1 MMTAQPALTLAVELE
16 DAVNL
21 SGVGGSPDRDA
32 LKDLFRL
39 IQKAEPTLLLCRDA
53 LAASPL
59 YAIELKAIQA
69 ALDDIR
75 EVKSN
80 RLQVGARRQLAHSEA
95 PHLQHPY

>member
-16 DAVNL
+16 DAANL
-21 SGVGGSPDRDA
+21 SGVGDSSDREA
-32 LKDLFRL
+32 LKDLFKL
-39 IQKAEPTLLLCRDA
+39 IEKAEPTLLLCRDA

-69 ALDDIR
+69 TLDDIR

-80 RLQVGARRQLAHSEA
+80 RLHVGNPRQPHSEA
-95 PHLQHPY
+95 AHLQHPY